1 MPAAVD
7 VQLNHKRR
15 WIAIL
20 LLVVLCMIPL
30 FAPFISTIAAAE
42 ITRFDSDGDQIVDTA
57 DIDDDND
64 GVPDLWEIQPDG
76 NDLDS
81 DRDGIPNRLD
91 LDSDND
97 GILDWQESGAAS
109 QVAIATL
116 VTDGGRLQGAVGDNG
131 LIDLFEFPIDTGRAV
146 YTLTN
151 SDAGHDALP
160 DIYDLD
166 SDNDGLWDTVET
178 GVVGPRDNDRDGRID
193 APPGTVGTDGI
204 ADFLQRI
211 NDVTCCDITGDGI
224 DDVIPRNSD
233 GTDLPDFQDL
243 DSDNDGVSDLL
254 EAGGVD
260 ADNDGR
266 VDSFVDVVDVD
277 GVDDGLRAL
286 PLSPLDTN
294 GNGVVDYLDPTAD
307 GRGLNVATSG
317 TAGSPVASETTPVQL
332 TPISVPGVTQQLADG
347 PVNAVQTGLDASGC
361 SIQSRSVDAVL
372 IFCVIL
378 SLTVLAWRF
387 TLRRVRV
394 E

>member
-1 MPAAVD
+1 MHAAVD
-7 VQLNHKRR
+7 GQLNHKRR

-20 LLVVLCMIPL
+20 LLVVLCMLPL
-30 FAPFISTIAAAE
+30 FAPFISTLAAAE
-42 ITRFDSDGDQIVDTA
+42 VTRFDSDGDQIVDTA

-64 GVPDLWEIQPDG
+64 GVPDLLEIQADG

-97 GILDWQESGAAS
+97 GILDWQESGAGS
-109 QVAIATL
+109 QVAISTL
-116 VTDGGRLQGAVGDNG
+116 VPDGGRLQGAVGDNG
-131 LIDLFEFPIDTGRAV
+131 LIDLFEFPIDTGRLV
-146 YTLTN
+146 YTLAN
-151 SDAGHDALP
+151 SDEGHDALP

-211 NDVTCCDITGDGI
+211 NDATCCDITGDGV

-266 VDSFVDVVDVD
+266 VDSFVVVVEVD

-286 PLSPLDTN
+286 PLNPLDTN

-307 GRGLNVATSG
+307 GSG
-317 TAGSPVASETTPVQL
+317 SNFTTPGTVDL
-332 TPISVPGVTQQLADG
+332 PDATDTTPAQPTSVPGVTQQLADG
-347 PVNAVQTGLDASGC
+347 PVSAVQTGLDASGC

-372 IFCVIL
+372 ILCVIL

>member
-146 YTLTN
+146 YTL
-151 SDAGHDALP
+151 S
-160 DIYDLD
+160 
-166 SDNDGLWDTVET
+166 
-178 GVVGPRDNDRDGRID
+178 
-193 APPGTVGTDGI
+193 
-204 ADFLQRI
+204 
-211 NDVTCCDITGDGI
+211 
-224 DDVIPRNSD
+224 
-233 GTDLPDFQDL
+233 
-243 DSDNDGVSDLL
+243 
-254 EAGGVD
+254 
-260 ADNDGR
+260 
-266 VDSFVDVVDVD
+266 
-277 GVDDGLRAL
+277 
-286 PLSPLDTN
+286 
-294 GNGVVDYLDPTAD
+294 
-307 GRGLNVATSG
+307 
-317 TAGSPVASETTPVQL
+317 
-332 TPISVPGVTQQLADG
+332 
-347 PVNAVQTGLDASGC
+347 
-361 SIQSRSVDAVL
+361 L
-372 IFCVIL
+372 IHI
-378 SLTVLAWRF
+378 
-387 TLRRVRV
+387 
-394 E
+394 

>member
-1 MPAAVD
+1 MFAAVD
-7 VQLNHKRR
+7 GQLNHKRR

-20 LLVVLCMIPL
+20 LLVVLCMLPL
-30 FAPFISTIAAAE
+30 FAPFISTLAAADV
-42 ITRFDSDGDQIVDTA
+42 TRFDSDGDQVVDTA

-64 GVPDLWEIQPDG
+64 GVPDLLEIQADG

-109 QVAIATL
+109 QVAITTL
-116 VTDGGRLQGAVGDNG
+116 VPDGGRLQGAVGDNG
-131 LIDLFEFPIDTGRAV
+131 LIDLFEFPIDTGRLV
-146 YTLTN
+146 YTLAN
-151 SDAGHDALP
+151 SDEGHDALP

-178 GVVGPRDNDRDGRID
+178 GVVAPRDNDRDGRID
-193 APPGTVGTDGI
+193 APPGTVGSDGI

-211 NDVTCCDITGDGI
+211 NDATCCDITGDGI

-243 DSDNDGVSDLL
+243 DSDNDGIFDLL

-260 ADNDGR
+260 VDNDGR
-266 VDSFVDVVDVD
+266 VDNFVDIVDVD

-286 PLSPLDTN
+286 PLSPPDTN
-294 GNGVVDYLDPTAD
+294 GDGFSDYLDPTAD
-307 GRGLNVATSG
+307 GSG
-317 TAGSPVASETTPVQL
+317 SSTNTPGTTAPPDTPDLTPVPSQP
-332 TPISVPGVTQQLADG
+332 TPVPGVTQQFADG
-347 PVNAVQTGLDASGC
+347 VGSAVQTGLNASGC

-378 SLTVLAWRF
+378 SLTILAWRF
-387 TLRRVRV
+387 TLRRIRV

>member
-1 MPAAVD
+1 MHAAVD
-7 VQLNHKRR
+7 GQLNHKRR

-20 LLVVLCMIPL
+20 LLVVLCIIPL
-30 FAPFISTIAAAE
+30 FAPFISTLGAAE

-81 DRDGIPNRLD
+81 DRDGIPNRLE

-109 QVAIATL
+109 QVAISTL
-116 VTDGGRLQGAVGDNG
+116 AVDGGRLQGAVGDNG

-146 YTLTN
+146 YTLIN
-151 SDAGHDALP
+151 SDAGHDELP

-204 ADFLQRI
+204 ADFLQRV
-211 NDVTCCDITGDGI
+211 NDATCCDITGDGI

-243 DSDNDGVSDLL
+243 DSDNDGVFDLL

-266 VDSFVDVVDVD
+266 VDSFVDVVEVD

-286 PLSPLDTN
+286 PLNPLDTN

-307 GRGLNVATSG
+307 GSG
-317 TAGSPVASETTPVQL
+317 SNFTTPGTVDL
-332 TPISVPGVTQQLADG
+332 PDATDTTPAQPTSVPGVTQQLADG
-347 PVNAVQTGLDASGC
+347 PVSAVQTGLDASGC

-372 IFCVIL
+372 ILCVIL

>member
-1 MPAAVD
+1 MHAAVD
-7 VQLNHKRR
+7 GQLNHKRR

-20 LLVVLCMIPL
+20 LLVVLCMLPL
-30 FAPFISTIAAAE
+30 FAPFISTLAAAE
-42 ITRFDSDGDQIVDTA
+42 VTRFDSDGDQIVDTA

-64 GVPDLWEIQPDG
+64 GVPDLLEIQADG

-97 GILDWQESGAAS
+97 GILDWQESGAGS
-109 QVAIATL
+109 QVAISTL
-116 VTDGGRLQGAVGDNG
+116 VPDGGRLQGAVGDNG
-131 LIDLFEFPIDTGRAV
+131 LIDLFEFPIDTGRLV
-146 YTLTN
+146 YTLAN
-151 SDAGHDALP
+151 SDEGHDALP

-211 NDVTCCDITGDGI
+211 NDATCCDITGDGV

-266 VDSFVDVVDVD
+266 VDSFVDVVEVD

-286 PLSPLDTN
+286 PLNPLDTN

-307 GRGLNVATSG
+307 GSGSAFTTSG
-317 TAGSPVASETTPVQL
+317 TVDLPDATDTTPTQA
-332 TPISVPGVTQQLADG
+332 TPVPGVTQQLADG
-347 PVNAVQTGLDASGC
+347 PVSAVQTGLDASGC

-372 IFCVIL
+372 ILCVIL